1 MITGGIRLIEK
12 RYVLRIPPTRT
23 VVTGCGVVQPEEGK
37 RIHIVRAP
45 PSPEDSF
52 VLEFRARSQRSF
64 LLHYLDRNGDAEILL
79 PLSLDKLGHWNVAS
93 VGINGYLNLI
103 DRKLLRIKLA
113 RAISVSRLGQ
123 QSLRFL
129 RIEWI
134 AFWLGIAGKHSF
146 GSDCRQ
152 GFGMP
157 PGGHRH
163 L

>member
-1 MITGGIRLIEK
+1 MIAGGVRLIEEC
-12 RYVLRIPPTRT
+12 RVLRVPPTST
-23 VVTGCGVVQPEEGK
+23 VVAGSGVVQPEEGK
-37 RIHIVRAP
+37 RIHIVRT
-45 PSPEDSF
+45 PSGPEDSF

-79 PLSLDKLGHWNVAS
+79 PLSLDKLGHRNVAS

-129 RIEWI
+129 
-134 AFWLGIAGKHSF
+134 S
-146 GSDCRQ
+146 
-152 GFGMP
+152 
-157 PGGHRH
+157 
-163 L
+163 